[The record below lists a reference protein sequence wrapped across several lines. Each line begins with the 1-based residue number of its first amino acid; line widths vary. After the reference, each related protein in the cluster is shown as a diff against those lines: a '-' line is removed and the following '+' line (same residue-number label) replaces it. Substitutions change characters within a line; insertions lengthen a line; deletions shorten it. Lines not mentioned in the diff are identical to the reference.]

1 MFFKMHNILVV
12 SGEPSGDVFAGGLIS
27 SLKKIEKIKTISGEA
42 ISLNIYAMGGKNS
55 AEAGAELISDI
66 KELSVMGF
74 TEVLLK
80 LKTIKKVLRN
90 ISLWIESNK
99 PDAVILVDFPSFNF
113 KIAKLANK
121 LKIPVVYFIP
131 PKIWASRYGR
141 IKFIKKYIKFVITI
155 FPFEQDIY
163 KKEGVES
170 YYFGNPLYVLKKKD
184 ILTDSADLSGEIETK
199 KLLKGKYP
207 VISFLPGSRKT
218 ELKYHAQRIIDS
230 ALRIKS
236 VYKDAFFIF
245 PFRREIDFSYFK
257 EAIEKSSAL
266 KSGLKKDMYIFT
278 DSIGFALS
286 SSNLIITA
294 SGTASLEAC
303 FYGKPVIIFYYLNYL
318 TYVLAKILVRIKY
331 AGLINILAGEE
342 VVPELIES
350 KFNPE
355 NVFNEAEKFLKD
367 EEYRQ
372 NSLKKISSVVSTLDA
387 GIDPFDAAAD
397 VIYDKIIRYVR

>member
-1 MFFKMHNILVV
+1 MFFKMHKILVV

-27 SLKKIEKIKTISGEA
+27 SLKKIEKFKKLDENGIT
-42 ISLNIYAMGGKNS
+42 LDIYAMGGINS
-55 AEAGAELISDI
+55 AQAGATLIADI

-163 KKEGVES
+163 KKEGIES

-184 ILTDSADLSGEIETK
+184 LLSADLSGDAETK

-218 ELKYHAQRIIDS
+218 ELKYHSQRIIDS
-230 ALRIKS
+230 VLRIKS
-236 VYKDAFFIF
+236 AYEDAFFIF
-245 PFRREIDFSYFK
+245 PFRKEIDFSYFK
-257 EAIEKSSAL
+257 DMVESSSA
-266 KSGLKKDMYIFT
+266 LKKDMYMFT
-278 DSIGFALS
+278 DSISFALS
-286 SSNLIITA
+286 SSDLIIAA
-294 SGTASLEAC
+294 SGTASLESC

-318 TYVLAKILVRIKY
+318 TYILAKILVRIKY
-331 AGLINILAGEE
+331 AGLINILAGGE

-355 NVFNEAEKFLKD
+355 NVFKEADKFLKD
-367 EEYRQ
+367 EKYRE
-372 NSLKKISSVVSTLDA
+372 NVLKKISSVVSTLDA
-387 GIDPFDAAAD
+387 GVDTFDAAAD
-397 VIYDKIIRYVR
+397 IIYDKIINYTR